1 MWPLIFKHGRWNY
14 IRSSNLFNFYVYK
27 AFAYTL
33 IQVVYA
39 GYNGWSSQ
47 TVFPDWFLT
56 LFNMIFSAYP
66 IFAYA
71 WQEIDVFPIEMYRK
85 FIPALYHVGQ
95 RGLKCNTSSFYYYLF
110 LATFQAGVLY
120 FIPCLCFETNIL
132 DQSGENNDI
141 WTLSIAVFTS
151 LLIVIHNKLLLMTKT
166 IDILQVM
173 VYVILSYTSYFGY
186 LYLTDDW
193 TSIVR

>member
-1 MWPLIFKHGRWNY
+1 MIKAADIGIGLFGKEGLRAVDTSDFAVTQFQHLWPLIFKHGRWNY
-14 IRSSNLFNFYVYK
+14 IRSANLFNFYVYK

-85 FIPALYHVGQ
+85 FIPALYHVG
-95 RGLKCNTSSFYYYLF
+95 
-110 LATFQAGVLY
+110 
-120 FIPCLCFETNIL
+120 
-132 DQSGENNDI
+132 
-141 WTLSIAVFTS
+141 
-151 LLIVIHNKLLLMTKT
+151 
-166 IDILQVM
+166 
-173 VYVILSYTSYFGY
+173 
-186 LYLTDDW
+186 
-193 TSIVR
+193 